1 MNRALGVML
10 KNPIKGLVKTRLA
23 ATMGSEKALSVY
35 LTLLQK
41 LAQTVRNTQDVQ
53 TYFFH
58 SPEVL
63 DNEDWVPSGVQHKLQ
78 TEGDLGDRMRAA
90 MEVILTTH
98 SNALL
103 IGADCPAI
111 NSALLHKAFQS
122 LSYADLCLGPTEDGG
137 YYLIGMKKLH
147 QGMFKDIEWSTER
160 VWDQSIDAAARQH
173 LSYALLPELFDIDYE
188 QDWNRWQQQNQSH

>member
-1 MNRALGVML
+1 MSRALGVML

-23 ATMGSEKALSVY
+23 ATVGSEKALSIY

-41 LAQTVRNTQDVQ
+41 LAQTVRNTQNVQ

-58 SPEVL
+58 SPEIL
-63 DNEDWVPSGVQHKLQ
+63 ENEEWVPQGVHHELQ
-78 TEGDLGDRMRAA
+78 AEGNLGHRMCAA
-90 MEVILTTH
+90 MEVMFRSH
-98 SNALL
+98 SRALL

-111 NSALLHKAFQS
+111 HPTLFYNAFQC

-137 YYLIGMKKLH
+137 YYLIGMKNLH
-147 QGMFKDIEWSTER
+147 QGMFKDIKWSTEA
-160 VWDQSIDAAARQH
+160 VWEQSIDAAARHH

-188 QDWNRWQQQNQSH
+188 QDWNRWQQQNQSL